1 MGATKRHDRFCSAP
15 RIHGS
20 PSSCLLSRSLALR
33 ISLSFSSRNT
43 GRTLKTF
50 LPFEVAKYMLAP
62 SRMPAFAGYDAEEVW
77 EKIQARKRGEG
88 ESSSSEPDLK
98 IPEWEVFTQRGSVP
112 VTKDFKISRVAPP
125 QGYAAVF
132 EETVLLECCWRP
144 RESVTQN

>member
-1 MGATKRHDRFCSAP
+1 
-15 RIHGS
+15 
-20 PSSCLLSRSLALR
+20 
-33 ISLSFSSRNT
+33 
-43 GRTLKTF
+43 
-50 LPFEVAKYMLAP
+50 MLAP